1 MQRCER
7 LSKHRPS
14 IQYGNHDR
22 EERCLPRAAPDR
34 CWIAAH
40 FEALI
45 VTESFLFGRH
55 RWDSLSQT
63 GTETAHSNW
72 AIQRTAAFLTSI
84 PNVMGTINQQTSW
97 GAVIF
102 TVAGKT
108 LRLDALPE
116 TEPSGG
122 PHRGGREEIRPAP
135 SLILLVSGD
144 SAELPLRSCD
154 RRERIGRFRCRL
166 VGFDFTLVIS
176 REWDRSI

>member
-1 MQRCER
+1 VQRCER

-63 GTETAHSNW
+63 GTETAHSSW

-97 GAVIF
+97 GAAILNSRRADAASGCSARDR
-102 TVAGKT
+102 TVW
-108 LRLDALPE
+108 
-116 TEPSGG
+116 
-122 PHRGGREEIRPAP
+122 RPASRRARRESTGP
-135 SLILLVSGD
+135 ITD
-144 SAELPLRSCD
+144 SAGLRRQRGAPPPILRSE
-154 RRERIGRFRCRL
+154 REDWEVPL
-166 VGFDFTLVIS
+166 
-176 REWDRSI
+176 